1 VRTAHS
7 DLNQPPNRAADAAE
21 DTTAAT
27 QAAEDFI
34 ADLKHW
40 REVRGLSQKR
50 LAADMAYDAS
60 YVSKIESAQQ
70 QPTHEF
76 ARRADEVLN
85 AGGSLIRR
93 YRDYTSARST
103 SRAAHPRVHGA
114 NDDPGALSHSL
125 LVRHEQAECRFADGI
140 YHMHM
145 RRQLYNASDVP
156 VTRYLIRI
164 AVDRHPDTPE
174 QSNELYRQ
182 RPLTW
187 EEIGLRAWSG
197 DEQLRW
203 EAKHDRDAFKEVWLL
218 LENEHRKLPL
228 YPGETSWIEYRY
240 TVGEDKW
247 GRWFQRAI
255 RLPTERLSVQLVFPA
270 HLDPAVWGTESTM
283 TAQAVPVRTAISQRD
298 DGDQRIFRWST
309 DNPPLHA
316 RYRFEWRLTD
326 SDAASED
333 VSPSERMRRLGVVQ
347 ADDPALR
354 QPCEPFDLPN
364 DRDLA
369 RSVGELLTAF
379 LHPLRAA
386 HSFGKGMG
394 LAAPQIGVNRRAAV
408 VQAPDQPP
416 LVLFNPRIVD
426 ASEKADEQYE
436 GCLSFFDVRG
446 TVQRPLRID
455 VEHTDLDG
463 NTHITSFQHAAAR
476 LWAHEIDHLQGK
488 LYTDRMPLGV
498 NPVPVERYHGTG
510 TSWHYGPSTD

>member
-1 VRTAHS
+1 LAHS
-7 DLNQPPNRAADAAE
+7 DLNQAPNRAAAAAGDASV
-21 DTTAAT
+21 AA
-27 QAAEDFI
+27 QAAEDLI

-50 LAADMAYDAS
+50 LAAEMAYDAS
-60 YVSKIESAQQ
+60 YVSKIETGQQ

-76 ARRADEVLN
+76 ARRADEVLQ
-85 AGGSLIRR
+85 AGGSLVRR
-93 YRDYTSARST
+93 CRDYASARPT
-103 SRAAHPRVHGA
+103 PYGAHPPARAG
-114 NDDPGALSHSL
+114 NDDPGALAHSL
-125 LVRHEQAECRFADGI
+125 LVCHEEAVCRYADGI

-164 AVDRHPDTPE
+164 AVDRHPNTPQ

-187 EEIGLRAWSG
+187 EEIGLRAWCG
-197 DEQLRW
+197 DEELCW
-203 EAKHDRDAFKEVWLL
+203 EAKHA
-218 LENEHRKLPL
+218 KLPL

-270 HLDPAVWGTESTM
+270 RFDPAVWGTESTM
-283 TAQAVPVRTAISQRD
+283 TAHAVPVRTAISQRD
-298 DGDQRIFRWST
+298 DGDERVFSWST
-309 DNPPLHA
+309 DNPPLHV
-316 RYRFEWRLTD
+316 RYRFEWRLTHPETT
-326 SDAASED
+326 SED
-333 VSPSERMRRLGVVQ
+333 ASPSERMSRLGVVQ

-354 QPCEPFDLPN
+354 QPCEPFALP
-364 DRDLA
+364 DDHDLA
-369 RSVGELLTAF
+369 RSVSELLTAF

-386 HSFGKGMG
+386 HSFGKGIG
-394 LAAPQIGVNRRAAV
+394 LAAPQIGVARCAAV
-408 VQAPDQPP
+408 VQAPGQSPR
-416 LVLFNPRIVD
+416 VLLNPRIVD
-426 ASEKADEQYE
+426 ASEQTDEQYE

-446 TVQRPLRID
+446 TVRRALRID

-463 NTHITSFQHAAAR
+463 ITHITSFENASAR

-488 LYTDRMPLGV
+488 LYTDRMTPGAT
-498 NPVPVERYHGTG
+498 PVPVERYHGSG
-510 TSWHYGPSTD
+510 TSWRYDPPPTDPERR

>member
-7 DLNQPPNRAADAAE
+7 DLTQPTDRAAVAAGG
-21 DTTAAT
+21 TTAAT
-27 QAAEDFI
+27 QAAEDFV
-34 ADLKHW
+34 ADLKRW

-50 LAADMAYDAS
+50 LAAEMGYDAS
-60 YVSKIESAQQ
+60 YVSKIETAQQ

-76 ARRADEVLN
+76 ARRADEVLR

-93 YRDYTSARST
+93 CRDYTSARPAA
-103 SRAAHPRVHGA
+103 RATHPPRTPVTTPALAHG
-114 NDDPGALSHSL
+114 L
-125 LVRHEQAECRFADGI
+125 LVRHEEAECRLVDGI

-145 RRQLYNASDVP
+145 RRQLYNGSDVP
-156 VTRYLIRI
+156 VSRYLVRI
-164 AVDRHPDTPE
+164 AVDRHPDTQE
-174 QSNELYRQ
+174 RSNELYRQ

-187 EEIGLRAWSG
+187 EEIGLRAWCE
-197 DEQLRW
+197 DEELRW

-218 LENEHRKLPL
+218 FENEHRKLPL

-255 RLPTERLSVQLVFPA
+255 QLPTERLSVQLVFPA
-270 HLDPAVWGTESTM
+270 QLDPAVWGTESTM

-298 DGDQRIFRWST
+298 DGDRRIFSWST

-326 SDAASED
+326 PEPASED
-333 VSPSERMRRLGVVQ
+333 LRPSERMRRLGVLQ

-354 QPCEPFDLPN
+354 RPCEPFDLPG

-369 RSVGELLTAF
+369 RSAGELLTAF

-386 HSFGKGMG
+386 HSFGKGIG
-394 LAAPQIGVNRRAAV
+394 LAAPQVGINRCAAV

-426 ASEKADEQYE
+426 ASEDADEQYE

-455 VEHTDLDG
+455 VEHTDLAG
-463 NTHITSFQHAAAR
+463 TTHITSFEHAAAR
-476 LWAHEIDHLQGK
+476 LWAHEIDHLQGR
-488 LYTDRMPLGV
+488 LYTDRMLPGMK
-498 NPVPVERYHGTG
+498 PVPVEHYHGTG
-510 TSWHYGPSTD
+510 SSWRYASTAD